1 MARTMTKNKRRLHI
15 ANKGE
20 QTDLCAM
27 NKSLSGLNL
36 DDIRLIREIMR
47 QGALPGKIYIP
58 MQPTWD
64 RFARLSAENQK

>member
-1 MARTMTKNKRRLHI
+1 MTKDNRRLQM
-15 ANKGE
+15 AKKCE
-20 QTDLCAM
+20 QNDLCAM
-27 NKSLSGLNL
+27 SKSLSELNL
-36 DDIRLIREIMR
+36 DDVRLIREIMR